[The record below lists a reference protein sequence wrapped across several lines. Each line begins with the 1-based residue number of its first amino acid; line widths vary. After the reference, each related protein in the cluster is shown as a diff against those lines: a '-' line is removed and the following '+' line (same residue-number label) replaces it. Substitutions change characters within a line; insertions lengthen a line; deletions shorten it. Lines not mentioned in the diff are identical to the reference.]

1 MFNRI
6 GRVLASAALLA
17 TCAMG
22 TAQAEEKVINF
33 GIMSTES
40 SQNLKTIWQPFLDD
54 MSKKTGL
61 KVNATFASDY
71 AGLIQGMR
79 FNKVDVAWLGNKA
92 AMEAVDRSNGEIF
105 AQTSAANGAAGYW
118 SLLIVRKDSPI
129 NSVEDMLKNAKT
141 LTFGNGDPNSTSG
154 YLVPGYYVFA
164 KNHVDASTAFKRTLN
179 SSHEVNALSVAKGQ
193 LDVATFNTE
202 SWDRLAVTQPDK
214 VEQLKVI
221 WKSPLIPA
229 DPMVWSKALSD
240 ENKAKIREFFASYGD
255 TDEEKTVLKN
265 MQLGKFLKSS
275 DDQLLPIRQLELF
288 KQRTEVAASTTLDAK
303 EKETRLKEID
313 AGLSKL
319 QERITE
325 LNQKTASSTAGR
337 TSGAR
342 TSRSRSGNCHQDID
356 CYEHSRCIHPGG
368 GQTHLASLPGLG
380 AVSGRTGL
388 GLARR

>member
-221 WKSPLIPA
+221 WKSPMIPA

-325 LNQKTASSTAGR
+325 LNQKTASSTAG
-337 TSGAR
+337 
-342 TSRSRSGNCHQDID
+342 
-356 CYEHSRCIHPGG
+356 
-368 GQTHLASLPGLG
+368 
-380 AVSGRTGL
+380 
-388 GLARR
+388 

>member
-6 GRVLASAALLA
+6 GRVLASAALLV

-92 AMEAVDRSNGEIF
+92 AMEAVDRSNGDIF

-325 LNQKTASSTAGR
+325 LNQKTASSTAG
-337 TSGAR
+337 
-342 TSRSRSGNCHQDID
+342 
-356 CYEHSRCIHPGG
+356 
-368 GQTHLASLPGLG
+368 
-380 AVSGRTGL
+380 
-388 GLARR
+388 

>member
-1 MFNRI
+1 MFKRI
-6 GRVLASAALLA
+6 GRLLASAALLTA
-17 TCAMG
+17 CALG
-22 TAQAEEKVINF
+22 TVQAAEEKAINF

-40 SQNLKTIWQPFLDD
+40 SQNLKSIWQPFLDD
-54 MSKKTGL
+54 MSRKTGL

-105 AQTSAANGAAGYW
+105 AQTSAANGDAGYW

-129 NSVEDMLKNAKT
+129 NSVEDMLKNAKS

-229 DPMVWSKALSD
+229 DPIVWSKALSD
-240 ENKAKIREFFASYGD
+240 QDKAKIREFFTSYGN

-265 MQLGKFLKSS
+265 MQMGKFLKSS

-288 KQRTEVAASTTLDAK
+288 KQRTEVVASTTLDAQ
-303 EKETRLKEID
+303 EKATRLKDID
-313 AGLSKL
+313 ASLSKL

-325 LNQKTASSTAGR
+325 LNQKTAGSSAG
-337 TSGAR
+337 
-342 TSRSRSGNCHQDID
+342 
-356 CYEHSRCIHPGG
+356 
-368 GQTHLASLPGLG
+368 
-380 AVSGRTGL
+380 
-388 GLARR
+388 

>member
-6 GRVLASAALLA
+6 GRVLASAALLTA
-17 TCAMG
+17 CALG
-22 TAQAEEKVINF
+22 TAHAEEKVINF

-40 SQNLKTIWQPFLDD
+40 SQNLKSIWQPFLDD

-79 FNKVDVAWLGNKA
+79 FNKVDVAWVGNKA
-92 AMEAVDRSNGEIF
+92 AIEAVDRSNGEVF
-105 AQTSAANGAAGYW
+105 AQTAAADGAPGYW

-129 NSVEDMLKNAKT
+129 NSVEDMLKNAKN

-214 VEQLKVI
+214 VKELKVI
-221 WKSPLIPA
+221 WKSPLIPS

-240 ENKAKIREFFASYGD
+240 ENKARIREFFASYGN

-265 MQLGKFLKSS
+265 MQLGKFLTSS

-288 KQRTEVAASTTLDAK
+288 KQRTEVAASTTLDAQ
-303 EKETRLKEID
+303 EKANRLKDID
-313 AGLSKL
+313 ASLNKL
-319 QERITE
+319 QERMTE
-325 LNQKTASSTAGR
+325 LSPKTAASAAG
-337 TSGAR
+337 
-342 TSRSRSGNCHQDID
+342 
-356 CYEHSRCIHPGG
+356 
-368 GQTHLASLPGLG
+368 
-380 AVSGRTGL
+380 
-388 GLARR
+388 

>member
-179 SSHEVNALSVAKGQ
+179 SSHEVNALSFAKGQ

-325 LNQKTASSTAGR
+325 LNQKTASSTAG
-337 TSGAR
+337 
-342 TSRSRSGNCHQDID
+342 
-356 CYEHSRCIHPGG
+356 
-368 GQTHLASLPGLG
+368 
-380 AVSGRTGL
+380 
-388 GLARR
+388 

>member
-79 FNKVDVAWLGNKA
+79 FNKVDVARLGNKA

-105 AQTSAANGAAGYW
+105 AQTSAANGVAGYW

-325 LNQKTASSTAGR
+325 LNQKTASSTAG
-337 TSGAR
+337 
-342 TSRSRSGNCHQDID
+342 
-356 CYEHSRCIHPGG
+356 
-368 GQTHLASLPGLG
+368 
-380 AVSGRTGL
+380 
-388 GLARR
+388 

>member
-17 TCAMG
+17 FCAMG

-33 GIMSTES
+33 GIMSTEL

-325 LNQKTASSTAGR
+325 LNQKTASNTAG
-337 TSGAR
+337 
-342 TSRSRSGNCHQDID
+342 
-356 CYEHSRCIHPGG
+356 
-368 GQTHLASLPGLG
+368 
-380 AVSGRTGL
+380 
-388 GLARR
+388 

>member
-17 TCAMG
+17 TCAIG

-40 SQNLKTIWQPFLDD
+40 SQNLKSIWQPFLDD

-92 AMEAVDRSNGEIF
+92 AMEAVDRSNGEVF

-255 TDEEKTVLKN
+255 TAEEKTVLTN

-303 EKETRLKEID
+303 EKETRLKDID
-313 AGLSKL
+313 ASLSKL

-325 LNQKTASSTAGR
+325 LNQKTASSTAG
-337 TSGAR
+337 
-342 TSRSRSGNCHQDID
+342 
-356 CYEHSRCIHPGG
+356 
-368 GQTHLASLPGLG
+368 
-380 AVSGRTGL
+380 
-388 GLARR
+388 